1 MSDEGMKAP
10 APVLQLIPGRKR
22 KERTKKP
29 HHDGATCD
37 ELLGLGNIVGAL
49 AVADFEGYDAQ
60 DGLAYVAERLRVL
73 AGADGELLT

>member
-1 MSDEGMKAP
+1 M
-10 APVLQLIPGRKR
+10 PVMRLIHGGGQ
-22 KERTKKP
+22 KERVKP
-29 HHDGATCD
+29 PHDGATCD

-73 AGADGELLT
+73 GGMGGER

>member
-1 MSDEGMKAP
+1 MKP
-10 APVLQLIPGRKR
+10 SQS
-22 KERTKKP
+22 

-60 DGLAYVAERLRVL
+60 DGLAFVAERLRVL
-73 AGADGELLT
+73 AGVDGELLTEFFE

>member
-1 MSDEGMKAP
+1 MSDLDGKPPEDK
-10 APVLQLIPGRKR
+10 LLTLIPGGGRKR
-22 KERTKKP
+22 KERAKTP

-60 DGLAYVAERLRVL
+60 EGLAYVADRLRAL
-73 AGADGELLT
+73 AGAP